1 MAPLELF
8 CSEARGEKPHYW
20 LKKLQGTMNFD
31 TKEAEKL
38 YRFEMGLAP
47 GTVADKW
54 WKNVVTTA
62 EKASW
67 AELMKVF
74 AKKWPVPVEAE
85 ESPEELKTRI
95 KSTILRAEDLGKIV
109 GPPGDEMYA
118 HLRWAADMRPLID
131 TFNDPSMLL
140 KSDVRATLLLE
151 IWSVLPASGLDS
163 WEKFF
168 TAVETVDSERVQDEI
183 ECNARFRRHGI
194 PNIRAE
200 TTGFDPE
207 RSGAELYA
215 HIQALMVNMPPIDA
229 PLPPWT
235 PPVPQTTYPCAM
247 SNSPQPQRSPT
258 PNVQY
263 RAPQRLAPSQSYEPT
278 TLQRGALPYMP
289 QMQHTPTNWQMQSS
303 ANPFVATPTQ
313 DNTPA
318 TQFVARLLQTPGSP
332 SAGRSNR
339 NSLGGDPICDL
350 VLARRA
356 AANPCTYP
364 ASAAGVQQYQAD
376 MVAWE
381 TCYSGPNAPAPDYV
395 SYPLTPGTMPAGPP
409 HSGLAKCRESGATQI
424 PIKESNVRALVG
436 NTLFPPG
443 ARMPGRFQSGVS
455 QIETDEMEGYNAL
468 GMYDVHQMLF
478 EEQEEPES
486 GNGEGRA

>member
-8 CSEARGEKPHYW
+8 RGDARGEKPHYW

-54 WKNVVTTA
+54 WKNVVTVA

-67 AELMKVF
+67 AELMKAF

-85 ESPEELKTRI
+85 ESPEELKARI
-95 KSTILRAEDLGKIV
+95 KSTVLRAEDLGKIV

-118 HLRWAADMRPLID
+118 HLRWAADMHPLID
-131 TFNDPSMLL
+131 ALNDPSMLL
-140 KSDVRATLLLE
+140 KSDVRATLPLE
-151 IWSVLPASGLDS
+151 IQSVLPASGLDS

-183 ECNARFRRHGI
+183 ERNARFRRQGI
-194 PNIRAE
+194 PNIGAE
-200 TTGFDPE
+200 TTGFDPD

-215 HIQALMVNMPPIDA
+215 HIQALM
-229 PLPPWT
+229 
-235 PPVPQTTYPCAM
+235 
-247 SNSPQPQRSPT
+247 
-258 PNVQY
+258 Y
-263 RAPQRLAPSQSYEPT
+263 RAPRPAPAQSYEPT
-278 TLQRGALPYMP
+278 TPQRGAPPHMP
-289 QMQHTPTNWQMQSS
+289 QMQHAPANWQVQSS

-313 DNTPA
+313 DNSPA
-318 TQFVARLLQTPGSP
+318 TRFMARLLQTPGSP

-339 NSLGGDPICDL
+339 NSLGGDPIRDL
-350 VLARRA
+350 ALARRA
-356 AANPCTYP
+356 AANPRTYP
-364 ASAAGVQQYQAD
+364 GYQAD
-376 MVAWE
+376 VAAWE
-381 TCYSGPNAPAPDYV
+381 ARYSGPSAPAPDYAT
-395 SYPLTPGTMPAGPP
+395 YPLTPGTMPAGSKECWTCRLVTSPP
-409 HSGLAKCRESGATQI
+409 HYGVVKCRESGATQI
-424 PIKESNVRALVG
+424 PMKESNVRALVG

-455 QIETDEMEGYNAL
+455 QIETNEMEGYNAL

-478 EEQEEPES
+478 EEQEDPES

>member
-1 MAPLELF
+1 M
-8 CSEARGEKPHYW
+8 
-20 LKKLQGTMNFD
+20 
-31 TKEAEKL
+31 
-38 YRFEMGLAP
+38 
-47 GTVADKW
+47 
-54 WKNVVTTA
+54 VTAA

-95 KSTILRAEDLGKIV
+95 KSTVLRAEDLGKIV

-118 HLRWAADMRPLID
+118 HLRWAADMRLLID
-131 TFNDPSMLL
+131 ALNDPSMLL
-140 KSDVRATLLLE
+140 KSNVRATLPLE
-151 IWSVLPASGLDS
+151 IRSVLPASGLDS

-168 TAVETVDSERVQDEI
+168 TAVEMVDSECVQDEI
-183 ECNARFRRHGI
+183 ECNARFRRQGI
-194 PNIRAE
+194 PNIGAE
-200 TTGFDPE
+200 TTGFDPN

-215 HIQALMVNMPPIDA
+215 HIQALMANMPPIDA

-235 PPVPQTTYPCAM
+235 PPVPRTTYPRAM
-247 SNSPQPQRSPT
+247 SNSPQPQRSLT

-263 RAPQRLAPSQSYEPT
+263 RAPRPAPVQSYEPMT
-278 TLQRGALPYMP
+278 PQRGAPPHMP
-289 QMQHTPTNWQMQSS
+289 QMQHAPTNWQVQSS

-313 DNTPA
+313 DNSPVTR
-318 TQFVARLLQTPGSP
+318 FVARLLQTPGSP

-350 VLARRA
+350 ALARRA
-356 AANPCTYP
+356 AANPRTYP
-364 ASAAGVQQYQAD
+364 ASAAGVQQYQTDVA
-376 MVAWE
+376 AWE
-381 TCYSGPNAPAPDYV
+381 ACYSGPNAPAPDYAT
-395 SYPLTPGTMPAGPP
+395 YPP
-409 HSGLAKCRESGATQI
+409 HPRHDAGRIEGVLDVWARHQSSPLRRGEI
-424 PIKESNVRALVG
+424 PMKESNVRALVG

-443 ARMPGRFQSGVS
+443 ARTPRRFQSGVS
-455 QIETDEMEGYNAL
+455 QIETDKMEGYNAL

-478 EEQEEPES
+478 EEQEDPES

>member
-1 MAPLELF
+1 
-8 CSEARGEKPHYW
+8 
-20 LKKLQGTMNFD
+20 
-31 TKEAEKL
+31 
-38 YRFEMGLAP
+38 
-47 GTVADKW
+47 
-54 WKNVVTTA
+54 
-62 EKASW
+62 
-67 AELMKVF
+67 
-74 AKKWPVPVEAE
+74 VEAE

-109 GPPGDEMYA
+109 GPPGDEMYT

-131 TFNDPSMLL
+131 TLNDPSMLL
-140 KSDVRATLLLE
+140 KSDVRATLPLE
-151 IWSVLPASGLDS
+151 IRSVLPASGLDS
-163 WEKFF
+163 WDKFF
-168 TAVETVDSERVQDEI
+168 TAVETVDSEHVQDEI
-183 ECNARFRRHGI
+183 ERNARFRRHGI
-194 PNIRAE
+194 PNIGAE

-215 HIQALMVNMPPIDA
+215 HIQALMANMPPIDA

-235 PPVPQTTYPCAM
+235 PPVPRTTYPRAM

-263 RAPQRLAPSQSYEPT
+263 RAPQRPAPSQSYEPMT
-278 TLQRGALPYMP
+278 PQRGAPPHMP
-289 QMQHTPTNWQMQSS
+289 QMQHAPANWQMQSP
-303 ANPFVATPTQ
+303 ANPFVATLTQ

-318 TQFVARLLQTPGSP
+318 TRFVARLLQTPSSP

-339 NSLGGDPICDL
+339 NSLGGDPIRDL
-350 VLARRA
+350 ALARWA
-356 AANPCTYP
+356 AANPRTYP

-376 MVAWE
+376 VAAWE
-381 TCYSGPNAPAPDYV
+381 TCYSGPNAPAPDYAT
-395 SYPLTPGTMPAGPP
+395 YPLTPGTMPAGSKECWTCGLVTSPP
-409 HSGLAKCRESGATQI
+409 HYGVAKCHESGATQI
-424 PIKESNVRALVG
+424 PIKESNVRALIG

-443 ARMPGRFQSGVS
+443 ARTPGRFQSGVS